1 MQDFSQKVEDT
12 FRKVEE
18 RIHEAAPHVN
28 QKVTEAA
35 GRIEKEAQELI
46 AYLDAEVMPAV
57 RTGST
62 KAMRIASEKL
72 TKFADYLDGHGR
84 S

>member
-1 MQDFSQKVEDT
+1 MQDFTQKVEDT

-18 RIHEAAPHVN
+18 HFHEAAPHVN

-35 GRIEKEAQELI
+35 ERIEKEAQDLI
-46 AYLDAEVMPAV
+46 AYLDAEVVPAI
-57 RTGST
+57 RTKST
-62 KAMRIASEKL
+62 NAMRVASEKL
-72 TKFADYLDGHGR
+72 TQLADYLERHGK